1 MGDQGGK
8 TYETA
13 NIQYSVL
20 SSQYSVLWCSFKFA
34 QSDKIYSLKVV
45 KGCKGRIALGS
56 IGTKRIRV
64 KAKAKENRK
73 KSKLGTEI
81 ERIEYIIKGC
91 IRVQT
96 DTPQTYTC

>member
-8 TYETA
+8 TYETT

-45 KGCKGRIALGS
+45 KGCKERIALGS
-56 IGTKRIRV
+56 TGIKRIRV